1 MSLQD
6 QLDALKAER
15 YVKTQLPVTLARQRA
30 VGQLLA
36 SRLAESAVR
45 AGDRV
50 PSFRL
55 RDGDGTA
62 FSSDDALRLGPVL
75 IVFYRGRWCPYCNL
89 DLSAIELA
97 SDKIRSAGASIVAI
111 SQQTPAESVQTV
123 RLNGL
128 SFQSLVDRRGR
139 VANAFGLRWKAS
151 AELPAVQDGCGGNPA
166 VFNGETS
173 WTFTM
178 PARYIVGADGMV
190 AYADVSIDYTQR
202 GDPSELLPVLD
213 HLRRIRTF
221 AGTRAGSH
229 AGPEPELQK
238 TCPCV
243 PMAHESVPRCA
254 PRWQDPGCEA
264 SRRQERPASLRRF

>member
-15 YVKTQLPVTLARQRA
+15 HVKTPLPVTLARQRA
-30 VGQLLA
+30 V
-36 SRLAESAVR
+36 
-45 AGDRV
+45 GDRV

-55 RDGDGTA
+55 RDGDGAA
-62 FSSDDALRLGPVL
+62 FSSDDALRVGPVL

-89 DLSAIELA
+89 DLSAIESA
-97 SDKIRSAGASIVAI
+97 SGKIRSVGASIVAV

-128 SFQSLVDRRGR
+128 SFRSLVDRHGR

-151 AELPAVQDGCGGNPA
+151 AELRAVQDGCGPDPA

-178 PARYIVGADGMV
+178 PARYIVGADGTV
-190 AYADVSIDYTQR
+190 AYADISIDYTQR

-213 HLRRIRTF
+213 RLRTQSDTCRNPSAASCQSG
-221 AGTRAGSH
+221 AGAPEDVSMRPDGPRVGSTLRAPV
-229 AGPEPELQK
+229 A
-238 TCPCV
+238 T
-243 PMAHESVPRCA
+243 
-254 PRWQDPGCEA
+254 
-264 SRRQERPASLRRF
+264 SRMRD